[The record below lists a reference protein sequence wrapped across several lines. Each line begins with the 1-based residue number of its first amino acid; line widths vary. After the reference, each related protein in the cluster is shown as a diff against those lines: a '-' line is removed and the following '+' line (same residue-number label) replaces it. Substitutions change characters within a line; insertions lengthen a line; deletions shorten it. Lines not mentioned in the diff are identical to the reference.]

1 VLEMVTRFGWGKG
14 ISVVGVRNP
23 LRSCQATLVIMPSH
37 PHTRHARNTHPMR
50 LHDLKND
57 YVFKRLF
64 AVAPHLL
71 TALINAVRSEDEPL
85 EVIEV
90 LNPRIDPEDLA
101 GKFIVL
107 DILAKDRL
115 GRLVNVEMQVKSFD
129 PWSARSTYYLAS
141 ALVKQIVS
149 GESYADLKPVI
160 GIHLLNFDLFTEPQQ
175 RQQAY
180 WCFEMRDRWQPAT
193 KLGPELELN
202 IIELG
207 KADRLHRPAAQSLVA
222 WVAFF
227 EHWSEES
234 AMNQVTYPPV
244 QQALDRLKA
253 LSADAETQHRALVRE
268 RALHDER
275 TLIEAAE
282 QRGEQKG
289 LQIGLQNALA
299 RMVASGIAEAQAR
312 AILGL

>member
-1 VLEMVTRFGWGKG
+1 
-14 ISVVGVRNP
+14 
-23 LRSCQATLVIMPSH
+23 
-37 PHTRHARNTHPMR
+37 MR
-50 LHDLKND
+50 LLDPKND

-90 LNPRIDPEDLA
+90 LNPRIDPEDLV

-107 DILAKDRL
+107 DILTKDRH
-115 GRLVNVEMQVKSFD
+115 GRLINVEMQVKRFA

-141 ALVKQIVS
+141 TLTKQIAS
-149 GESYADLKPVI
+149 GEGYADLKPVI
-160 GIHLLNFDLFTEPQQ
+160 GIHLLDFDLFDEPHQ
-175 RQQAY
+175 RSQAH

-193 KLGPELELN
+193 RLGSELELN

-207 KADRLHRPAAQSLVA
+207 KADRLHSACAQSLAA

-234 AMNQVTYPPV
+234 AMSQLSYPPV
-244 QQALDRLKA
+244 QQALNMLKD
-253 LSADAETQHRALVRE
+253 LSADAETQARALVRE

-275 TLIEAAE
+275 TLIQAAE
-282 QRGEQKG
+282 LRGKQEG
-289 LQIGLQNALA
+289 LQEGLQDALNK
-299 RMVASGIAEAQAR
+299 MVANGIPQAQAR
-312 AILGL
+312 SILGLT

>member
-1 VLEMVTRFGWGKG
+1 MHLLD
-14 ISVVGVRNP
+14 P
-23 LRSCQATLVIMPSH
+23 
-37 PHTRHARNTHPMR
+37 
-50 LHDLKND
+50 KND

-71 TALINAVRSEDEPL
+71 TALINAIRSDDEPL

-107 DILAKDRL
+107 DILAKDRH
-115 GRLVNVEMQVKSFD
+115 GRLINVEMQVKRFD

-141 ALVKQIVS
+141 ALAKQIGS
-149 GESYADLKPVI
+149 GESYADPKPVI
-160 GIHLLNFDLFTEPQQ
+160 GIHLLDFELFTEPQQ
-175 RQQAY
+175 LSQAH

-193 KLGPELELN
+193 KLGSELELN

-207 KADRLHRPAAQSLVA
+207 KADRLHSAFAHSLAA
-222 WVAFF
+222 WVTFF

-234 AMNQVTYPPV
+234 AMSQLSYPPV
-244 QQALDRLKA
+244 QQALNILKD
-253 LSADAETQHRALVRE
+253 LSADAETQARALVRE

-275 TLIEAAE
+275 TLIQAAE
-282 QRGEQKG
+282 QRGEKKG
-289 LQIGLQNALA
+289 KLEGKLEGLRDALIK
-299 RMVASGIAEAQAR
+299 MVASGIPEAQAR
-312 AILGL
+312 SILGL

>member
-1 VLEMVTRFGWGKG
+1 
-14 ISVVGVRNP
+14 
-23 LRSCQATLVIMPSH
+23 
-37 PHTRHARNTHPMR
+37 MR
-50 LHDLKND
+50 LLDPKND

-71 TALINAVRSEDEPL
+71 TALINAIRSEDEPL

-107 DILAKDRL
+107 DVLAKDCH
-115 GRLVNVEMQVKSFD
+115 GRRINVEMQVKRFD

-141 ALVKQIVS
+141 ALTKQITS

-160 GIHLLNFDLFTEPQQ
+160 GIHLLDFEIFTEPPQLS
-175 RQQAY
+175 QAH

-193 KLGPELELN
+193 KLGAELELN

-207 KADRLHRPAAQSLVA
+207 KADRLHSALAQSLAA
-222 WVAFF
+222 WVSFF
-227 EHWSEES
+227 EHWNEES
-234 AMNQVTYPPV
+234 AMSQLSYPPV
-244 QQALDRLKA
+244 QQALEMLKD
-253 LSADAETQHRALVRE
+253 LSADAETRHRAMVRE
-268 RALHDER
+268 RALHDEA
-275 TLIEAAE
+275 TLIQAAEQRGE

-289 LQIGLQNALA
+289 LQNALT
-299 RMVASGIAEAQAR
+299 RMVASGIPEAQAR
-312 AILGL
+312 SILGL